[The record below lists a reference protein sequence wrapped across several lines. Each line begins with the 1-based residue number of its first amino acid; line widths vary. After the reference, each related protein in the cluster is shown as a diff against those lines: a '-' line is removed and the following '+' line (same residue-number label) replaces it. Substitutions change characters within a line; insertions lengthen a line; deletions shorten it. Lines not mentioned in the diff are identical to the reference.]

1 MRLDNVKANDLI
13 NELTNA
19 GLEISP
25 DSQSSYFGFWQ
36 MMGYPRSTVGIPN
49 ESVIIKELNKWA
61 NSTGHDMK
69 IVRIRN
75 LRQYQTGADEHP
87 EITVDYTV
95 PVEEELYNRNK
106 QDALDSEVLVQGYG
120 RLTYRQLQKHVANK
134 FKGLANI
141 MDNGDA
147 GNIKQAQSI
156 MKNDPLLN
164 MLDSLENAYDEL
176 SAMRKRGGRGSQGIG
191 ADFMGEQEI
200 KEQDKSVSYDNWD
213 HKEAVSYSKYLEKH
227 FGSPDEMTNEQTVW
241 HNIDGFKRVVCRD
254 EYILHG
260 SPKPHYDFVYSYIDL
275 EVPEELSDELAKCSG
290 SILIDHLKN
299 EVGAR
304 CGSLTA
310 NAVTLNFCLDVVAGR
325 AEPVKEEYE
334 RRIISM
340 KEMFANGERYELD
353 WWPDEAGDAD
363 PKNPYYKESIN
374 VEEQIS
380 KELQEQQNWFDYYN
394 RFAKVSD
401 PVKPT
406 LKKYVGVRSPD
417 GSRRQINPN
426 SKDEVRRAL
435 DLYPDAM
442 QQVGKNFGSYVDSPA
457 WMANLAA
464 QTPGGQQMMKD
475 FGITQDELPAV
486 LKMRDDFKAQYPQA
500 FQKIKQGDVKGA
512 WDMIKNEAHEG
523 RTNTFTVT
531 YNGTQ
536 VADDHDSV
544 LDLLQD
550 NGYDV
555 DYEER
560 EPELYDALQMLRD
573 EGYEVNMN
581 EMQETKM
588 KGGTDFDTFMGYNK
602 SRLTPPFPKRDIRG
616 NRMLP
621 KIIRIAPPLVGP
633 GGGSGRSFPYSLDG
647 KDYYYEDTDTPFN
660 LAQFQANEAENRHTE
675 NAVAL
680 ARKFGTKQE
689 HENMLD
695 IYQNHMER
703 GYIEQ
708 DEQMARDDIIK
719 KYYNNLQEDI
729 DDALLRGNMGP
740 KQDQLKLGDTVIVIK
755 PLDIRSEEEIYS
767 DLREAWSKKYK
778 DSIDC
783 SNPKGF
789 SQKAHCAGRNKKGK

>member
-13 NELTNA
+13 TELTNA

-191 ADFMGEQEI
+191 ADFMGEQ
-200 KEQDKSVSYDNWD
+200 K
-213 HKEAVSYSKYLEKH
+213 
-227 FGSPDEMTNEQTVW
+227 
-241 HNIDGFKRVVCRD
+241 
-254 EYILHG
+254 
-260 SPKPHYDFVYSYIDL
+260 
-275 EVPEELSDELAKCSG
+275 
-290 SILIDHLKN
+290 LK
-299 EVGAR
+299 
-304 CGSLTA
+304 
-310 NAVTLNFCLDVVAGR
+310 
-325 AEPVKEEYE
+325 
-334 RRIISM
+334 
-340 KEMFANGERYELD
+340 
-353 WWPDEAGDAD
+353 
-363 PKNPYYKESIN
+363 
-374 VEEQIS
+374 EQIS

-573 EGYEVNMN
+573 EGYEINMN
-581 EMQETKM
+581 EMQEAKM
-588 KGGTDFDTFMGYNK
+588 KGGTDFDKFMGYNK
-602 SRLTPPFPKRDIRG
+602 YTPGVTPKRDIRG
-616 NRMLP
+616 RRMLP
-621 KIIRIAPPLVGP
+621 SIIRLAPPLVGP
-633 GGGSGRSFPYSLDG
+633 GGGSGRAFPYSLDG

-755 PLDIRSEEEIYS
+755 PLDMRSEDEIYS

>member
-200 KEQDKSVSYDNWD
+200 KEQ
-213 HKEAVSYSKYLEKH
+213 
-227 FGSPDEMTNEQTVW
+227 
-241 HNIDGFKRVVCRD
+241 IR
-254 EYILHG
+254 
-260 SPKPHYDFVYSYIDL
+260 
-275 EVPEELSDELAKCSG
+275 
-290 SILIDHLKN
+290 
-299 EVGAR
+299 
-304 CGSLTA
+304 
-310 NAVTLNFCLDVVAGR
+310 
-325 AEPVKEEYE
+325 
-334 RRIISM
+334 
-340 KEMFANGERYELD
+340 
-353 WWPDEAGDAD
+353 
-363 PKNPYYKESIN
+363 
-374 VEEQIS
+374 
-380 KELQEQQNWFDYYN
+380 KELQEQENWFDYYN
-394 RFAKVSD
+394 KFAKVSD

-417 GSRRQINPN
+417 GSVRRMNPN

-435 DLYPDAM
+435 DMYPGAM

-581 EMQETKM
+581 EMQEAKM

-633 GGGSGRSFPYSLDG
+633 GGGSGRAFPYSLDG

-755 PLDIRSEEEIYS
+755 PLDMRSEDEIYS

-789 SQKAHCAGRNKKGK
+789 SQKAHCASRNKKGK

>member
-13 NELTNA
+13 TELTNA

-191 ADFMGEQEI
+191 ADFMGEQE
-200 KEQDKSVSYDNWD
+200 
-213 HKEAVSYSKYLEKH
+213 
-227 FGSPDEMTNEQTVW
+227 
-241 HNIDGFKRVVCRD
+241 
-254 EYILHG
+254 
-260 SPKPHYDFVYSYIDL
+260 
-275 EVPEELSDELAKCSG
+275 
-290 SILIDHLKN
+290 LK
-299 EVGAR
+299 
-304 CGSLTA
+304 
-310 NAVTLNFCLDVVAGR
+310 
-325 AEPVKEEYE
+325 
-334 RRIISM
+334 
-340 KEMFANGERYELD
+340 
-353 WWPDEAGDAD
+353 
-363 PKNPYYKESIN
+363 
-374 VEEQIS
+374 EQIS

-406 LKKYVGVRSPD
+406 LKKYVGIQNAD
-417 GSRRQINPN
+417 GSNHRQINPN

-573 EGYEVNMN
+573 EGYEINMN
-581 EMQETKM
+581 EMQEAKM
-588 KGGTDFDTFMGYNK
+588 KGGTDFDKFMGYNK
-602 SRLTPPFPKRDIRG
+602 YTPGVTPKRDIRG
-616 NRMLP
+616 RRMLP
-621 KIIRIAPPLVGP
+621 SIIRLAPPLVGP
-633 GGGSGRSFPYSLDG
+633 GGGSGRAFPYSLDG

-740 KQDQLKLGDTVIVIK
+740 KEDQLKLGDTVIVIK
-755 PLDIRSEEEIYS
+755 PLDMRSEDEIYS

>member
-200 KEQDKSVSYDNWD
+200 KEQ
-213 HKEAVSYSKYLEKH
+213 
-227 FGSPDEMTNEQTVW
+227 
-241 HNIDGFKRVVCRD
+241 
-254 EYILHG
+254 
-260 SPKPHYDFVYSYIDL
+260 
-275 EVPEELSDELAKCSG
+275 
-290 SILIDHLKN
+290 
-299 EVGAR
+299 
-304 CGSLTA
+304 
-310 NAVTLNFCLDVVAGR
+310 
-325 AEPVKEEYE
+325 
-334 RRIISM
+334 
-340 KEMFANGERYELD
+340 
-353 WWPDEAGDAD
+353 
-363 PKNPYYKESIN
+363 
-374 VEEQIS
+374 IS
-380 KELQEQQNWFDYYN
+380 KELQEQENWFDYYN

-406 LKKYVGVRSPD
+406 LKKYVGVQSPD
-417 GSRRQINPN
+417 GSVRRMNPN

-435 DLYPDAM
+435 DMYPGAM

-581 EMQETKM
+581 EMQEAKM

-633 GGGSGRSFPYSLDG
+633 GGGSGRAFPYSLDG

-660 LAQFQANEAENRHTE
+660 LAQFQAIEAENRHSE

-755 PLDIRSEEEIYS
+755 PLDMRSEDEIYS

>member
-69 IVRIRN
+69 IVRVRN

-200 KEQDKSVSYDNWD
+200 KEQ
-213 HKEAVSYSKYLEKH
+213 
-227 FGSPDEMTNEQTVW
+227 
-241 HNIDGFKRVVCRD
+241 
-254 EYILHG
+254 
-260 SPKPHYDFVYSYIDL
+260 
-275 EVPEELSDELAKCSG
+275 
-290 SILIDHLKN
+290 
-299 EVGAR
+299 
-304 CGSLTA
+304 
-310 NAVTLNFCLDVVAGR
+310 
-325 AEPVKEEYE
+325 
-334 RRIISM
+334 
-340 KEMFANGERYELD
+340 
-353 WWPDEAGDAD
+353 
-363 PKNPYYKESIN
+363 
-374 VEEQIS
+374 IS
-380 KELQEQQNWFDYYN
+380 KELQEQENWFDYYN

-406 LKKYVGVRSPD
+406 LKKYVGVQSPD
-417 GSRRQINPN
+417 GSVRRMNPN

-435 DLYPDAM
+435 DLYPGAM

-573 EGYEVNMN
+573 EGYEVNMK

-633 GGGSGRSFPYSLDG
+633 GGGSGRAFPYSLDG

-755 PLDIRSEEEIYS
+755 PLDMRSEDEIYS

>member
-13 NELTNA
+13 TELTNA

-164 MLDSLENAYDEL
+164 MLDSLESAYDEL

-191 ADFMGEQEI
+191 ADFMGEQE
-200 KEQDKSVSYDNWD
+200 
-213 HKEAVSYSKYLEKH
+213 
-227 FGSPDEMTNEQTVW
+227 
-241 HNIDGFKRVVCRD
+241 
-254 EYILHG
+254 
-260 SPKPHYDFVYSYIDL
+260 
-275 EVPEELSDELAKCSG
+275 
-290 SILIDHLKN
+290 LK
-299 EVGAR
+299 
-304 CGSLTA
+304 
-310 NAVTLNFCLDVVAGR
+310 
-325 AEPVKEEYE
+325 
-334 RRIISM
+334 
-340 KEMFANGERYELD
+340 
-353 WWPDEAGDAD
+353 
-363 PKNPYYKESIN
+363 
-374 VEEQIS
+374 EQIS

-406 LKKYVGVRSPD
+406 LKKYVGVQSPD
-417 GSRRQINPN
+417 GSVRRMNPN

-435 DLYPDAM
+435 DMYPGAM

-573 EGYEVNMN
+573 EGYEINMN
-581 EMQETKM
+581 EMQEAKM
-588 KGGTDFDTFMGYNK
+588 KGGTDFDKFMGYNK
-602 SRLTPPFPKRDIRG
+602 YTPGVTPKRDIRG
-616 NRMLP
+616 RRMLP
-621 KIIRIAPPLVGP
+621 SIIRLAPPLVGP
-633 GGGSGRSFPYSLDG
+633 GGGSGRAFPYSLDG

-755 PLDIRSEEEIYS
+755 PLDMRSEDEIYS

>member
-13 NELTNA
+13 TELTNA

-191 ADFMGEQEI
+191 ADFMGEQE
-200 KEQDKSVSYDNWD
+200 
-213 HKEAVSYSKYLEKH
+213 
-227 FGSPDEMTNEQTVW
+227 
-241 HNIDGFKRVVCRD
+241 
-254 EYILHG
+254 
-260 SPKPHYDFVYSYIDL
+260 
-275 EVPEELSDELAKCSG
+275 
-290 SILIDHLKN
+290 LK
-299 EVGAR
+299 
-304 CGSLTA
+304 
-310 NAVTLNFCLDVVAGR
+310 
-325 AEPVKEEYE
+325 
-334 RRIISM
+334 
-340 KEMFANGERYELD
+340 
-353 WWPDEAGDAD
+353 
-363 PKNPYYKESIN
+363 
-374 VEEQIS
+374 EQIS

-406 LKKYVGVRSPD
+406 LKKYVGVQSPD
-417 GSRRQINPN
+417 GSVRRMNPN

-435 DLYPDAM
+435 DMYPGAM

-573 EGYEVNMN
+573 EGYEINMN
-581 EMQETKM
+581 EMQEAKM
-588 KGGTDFDTFMGYNK
+588 KGGTDFDKFMGYNK
-602 SRLTPPFPKRDIRG
+602 YTPGVTPKRDIRG
-616 NRMLP
+616 RRMLP
-621 KIIRIAPPLVGP
+621 SIIRLAPPLVGP
-633 GGGSGRSFPYSLDG
+633 GGGSGRAFPYSLDG

-755 PLDIRSEEEIYS
+755 PLDMRSEDEIYS

>member
-191 ADFMGEQEI
+191 ADFMGEQE
-200 KEQDKSVSYDNWD
+200 
-213 HKEAVSYSKYLEKH
+213 
-227 FGSPDEMTNEQTVW
+227 
-241 HNIDGFKRVVCRD
+241 
-254 EYILHG
+254 
-260 SPKPHYDFVYSYIDL
+260 
-275 EVPEELSDELAKCSG
+275 
-290 SILIDHLKN
+290 LK
-299 EVGAR
+299 
-304 CGSLTA
+304 
-310 NAVTLNFCLDVVAGR
+310 
-325 AEPVKEEYE
+325 
-334 RRIISM
+334 
-340 KEMFANGERYELD
+340 
-353 WWPDEAGDAD
+353 
-363 PKNPYYKESIN
+363 
-374 VEEQIS
+374 EQIS

-647 KDYYYEDTDTPFN
+647 KDYYYEDTDTHFN

>member
-13 NELTNA
+13 TELTNA

-191 ADFMGEQEI
+191 ADFMGEQE
-200 KEQDKSVSYDNWD
+200 
-213 HKEAVSYSKYLEKH
+213 
-227 FGSPDEMTNEQTVW
+227 
-241 HNIDGFKRVVCRD
+241 FK
-254 EYILHG
+254 
-260 SPKPHYDFVYSYIDL
+260 
-275 EVPEELSDELAKCSG
+275 
-290 SILIDHLKN
+290 
-299 EVGAR
+299 
-304 CGSLTA
+304 
-310 NAVTLNFCLDVVAGR
+310 
-325 AEPVKEEYE
+325 
-334 RRIISM
+334 
-340 KEMFANGERYELD
+340 
-353 WWPDEAGDAD
+353 
-363 PKNPYYKESIN
+363 
-374 VEEQIS
+374 EQIS

-406 LKKYVGVRSPD
+406 LKKYVGIQNAD
-417 GSRRQINPN
+417 GSNHRQINPN
-426 SKDEVRRAL
+426 SKDEVKIAL
-435 DLYPDAM
+435 DLYPDVM

-464 QTPGGQQMMKD
+464 RTPGGQQMMKD

-560 EPELYDALQMLRD
+560 EPELYDALQILRD
-573 EGYEVNMN
+573 EGYEINMN
-581 EMQETKM
+581 EMQEAKM
-588 KGGTDFDTFMGYNK
+588 KGGTDFDKFMGYNK
-602 SRLTPPFPKRDIRG
+602 YTPGVTPKRDIRG
-616 NRMLP
+616 RRMLP
-621 KIIRIAPPLVGP
+621 SIIRLAPPLVGP
-633 GGGSGRSFPYSLDG
+633 GGGSGRAFPYSLDG

-755 PLDIRSEEEIYS
+755 PLDMRSEDEIYS

>member
-13 NELTNA
+13 TELTNA

-164 MLDSLENAYDEL
+164 MLDSLESAYDEL

-191 ADFMGEQEI
+191 ADFMGEQE
-200 KEQDKSVSYDNWD
+200 
-213 HKEAVSYSKYLEKH
+213 
-227 FGSPDEMTNEQTVW
+227 
-241 HNIDGFKRVVCRD
+241 
-254 EYILHG
+254 
-260 SPKPHYDFVYSYIDL
+260 
-275 EVPEELSDELAKCSG
+275 
-290 SILIDHLKN
+290 LK
-299 EVGAR
+299 
-304 CGSLTA
+304 
-310 NAVTLNFCLDVVAGR
+310 
-325 AEPVKEEYE
+325 
-334 RRIISM
+334 
-340 KEMFANGERYELD
+340 
-353 WWPDEAGDAD
+353 
-363 PKNPYYKESIN
+363 
-374 VEEQIS
+374 EQIS

-406 LKKYVGVRSPD
+406 LKKYVGVQSPD
-417 GSRRQINPN
+417 GSVRRMNPN

-435 DLYPDAM
+435 DMYPGAM

-573 EGYEVNMN
+573 EGYEINMN
-581 EMQETKM
+581 EMQEAKM
-588 KGGTDFDTFMGYNK
+588 KGGTDFDKFMGYNK
-602 SRLTPPFPKRDIRG
+602 YTPGVTPKRDIRG
-616 NRMLP
+616 RRMLP
-621 KIIRIAPPLVGP
+621 SIIRLAPPLVGP
-633 GGGSGRSFPYSLDG
+633 GGGSGRAFPYSLDG

-740 KQDQLKLGDTVIVIK
+740 KEDQLKLGDTVIVIK
-755 PLDIRSEEEIYS
+755 PLDMRSEDEIYS

>member
-13 NELTNA
+13 TELTNA

-164 MLDSLENAYDEL
+164 MLDSLESAYDEL

-200 KEQDKSVSYDNWD
+200 K
-213 HKEAVSYSKYLEKH
+213 
-227 FGSPDEMTNEQTVW
+227 
-241 HNIDGFKRVVCRD
+241 
-254 EYILHG
+254 
-260 SPKPHYDFVYSYIDL
+260 
-275 EVPEELSDELAKCSG
+275 
-290 SILIDHLKN
+290 
-299 EVGAR
+299 
-304 CGSLTA
+304 
-310 NAVTLNFCLDVVAGR
+310 
-325 AEPVKEEYE
+325 
-334 RRIISM
+334 
-340 KEMFANGERYELD
+340 
-353 WWPDEAGDAD
+353 
-363 PKNPYYKESIN
+363 
-374 VEEQIS
+374 EQIS

-406 LKKYVGVRSPD
+406 LKKYVGVQSPD
-417 GSRRQINPN
+417 GSVRRMNPN

-435 DLYPDAM
+435 DMYPGAM

-633 GGGSGRSFPYSLDG
+633 GGGSGRAFPYSLDG

-755 PLDIRSEEEIYS
+755 PLDMRSEDEIYS